1 MKLFSLYSFAT
12 GLAILG
18 PVGQRGMAQSQN
30 VSPFLPPNAAGGA
43 AGNRGDAGG
52 LELRGIMTTA
62 QGTRYC
68 IYDPAKKTSSWVAA
82 NQIGSGFVVQSFD
95 SKNDTVIVNQDGR
108 RLTLALREAKI
119 AVGVGPS
126 IAGPSVAGGINGQP
140 ALLGSMPNPV
150 LRPTAEDEQKR
161 LQAIAEEVRRRR
173 LLREQG
179 AQADT
184 PGAPRQQ

>member
-1 MKLFSLYSFAT
+1 MGRWGNEGWRNLRTHHL
-12 GLAILG
+12 
-18 PVGQRGMAQSQN
+18 
-30 VSPFLPPNAAGGA
+30 FLPPNAAGGA

-126 IAGPSVAGGINGQP
+126 IAGPPVGGGLDVQP
-140 ALLGSMPNPV
+140 SLLGSMPNPV
-150 LRPTAEDEQKR
+150 LRPTPEDEQKR

-179 AQADT
+179 ASGDAGRPSAAVD
-184 PGAPRQQ
+184 